1 MNAKT
6 VIVICENPRCGQEF
20 TKPLAEFKRSERL
33 GRQHFCSLKCYA
45 KFKGIKNFKDKIKT
59 NYDGLKKGS
68 DQDDLSPFR
77 HPLKIIRK
85 SVKQRK
91 IEASVTLQDL
101 KQIWDQQGGICP
113 YTGWNLVLFPCT
125 TDYQSRPLT
134 TNRASVDRIDSSK
147 GYSLDNIQFVA
158 VMANL
163 AKHSF
168 SETELLEF
176 CQAVYQNYHSQGRN
190 VENIT
195 GGQDRELEF
204 LPYQLNPVMF
214 ESSRVST
221 RIDSYS
227 PFRQHLN
234 LARKHAQMKGRECS
248 LTLEDLKQLWERQGG
263 RCVYTGWELENPGT
277 TNGWLQCDRHPRRAS
292 LDRIDS
298 TRGYRLGNA
307 QFVAVMANYAKRDFE
322 EAQLWEFCAAVVK
335 YCREKK

>member
-1 MNAKT
+1 MNSKT
-6 VIVICENPRCGQEF
+6 AIVICENPQCGQKF
-20 TKPLAEFKRSERL
+20 TKLLAEVKRSEKL
-33 GRQHFCSLKCYA
+33 GRQHFCSLTCYGQG
-45 KFKGIKNFKDKIKT
+45 KGVKQLSGKRT
-59 NYDGLKKGS
+59 TAHLKKGTEK
-68 DQDDLSPFR
+68 DEFSPFR

-85 SVKQRK
+85 SVKHRK

-113 YTGWNLVLFPCT
+113 YTGWDLVLFPCT

-134 TNRASVDRIDSSK
+134 TNRASVDRIDSAK

-168 SETELLEF
+168 KEAELLEF
-176 CQAVYQNYHSQGRN
+176 CQAVYQNYKSQGRSL
-190 VENIT
+190 ENIA
-195 GGQDRELEF
+195 GGQDRELKF
-204 LPYQLNPVMF
+204 LFQSNPVTF
-214 ESSRVST
+214 NSPRGGP

-234 LARKHAQMKGRECS
+234 LARNHARMKGRECS

-263 RCVYTGWELENPGT
+263 RCVYTGWELENPPT

-298 TRGYRLGNA
+298 TQGYRLGNV
-307 QFVAVMANYAKRDFE
+307 QFVAVMANYAKRDFPE
-322 EAQLWEFCAAVVK
+322 EKLLEFCTTVVK
-335 YCREKK
+335 CRRQGR